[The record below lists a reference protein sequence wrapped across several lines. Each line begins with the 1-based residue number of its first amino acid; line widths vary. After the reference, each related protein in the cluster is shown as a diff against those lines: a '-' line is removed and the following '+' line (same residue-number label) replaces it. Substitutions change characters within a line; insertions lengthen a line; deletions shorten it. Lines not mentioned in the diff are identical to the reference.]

1 MADWFAQ
8 NAPKQP
14 GNDWFTKNAPG
25 SDPGKLPGYD
35 PNFKA
40 TPSPVP
46 NGLSNTMRTASG
58 KEISIPGMGPISN
71 ETPAPIIP
79 VARAAQIASRPGVDS
94 KMEAA
99 SQLLEGAGKA
109 VAPLAIPE
117 MAVAPAGAAVGA
129 GVGYL
134 GSKLAGAGVKAL
146 GGGEGAQHLAGDLG
160 GAAVAP
166 LTTPIGRGLMRTG
179 DSVVESAQG
188 IRNPDRAYGRTP
200 GRAINTHTEGLH
212 PETVTDSAQERMGQL
227 VPEYEGMTKRASS
240 PVNLN
245 PTIRLIRSE
254 QGKVGERNANDAA
267 NTLDPLANH
276 FIKPGPYFKGN
287 TVPGKPG
294 PPIETVSPIAD
305 EYGKPIVHTEPGKP
319 GPSTISPSQ
328 PAFEALKLKRGIN
341 DDFINNWSPE
351 NTARNGVAK
360 KAYSQLS
367 KSIDEAVPE
376 GKQLNQ
382 VTSSLIPVAKR
393 GESTA
398 RNEELGPR
406 LLNRVGA
413 RTGALMSAAA
423 GAMEGGKMGGGPGA
437 LIGGIAG
444 LAAPE
449 LAVMPTSKM
458 AMGRGLFGAGRQAVT
473 PNGIRASQ
481 LIPLM
486 NSVNA
491 NEEEKK
497 RRAEQ

>member
-8 NAPKQP
+8 NAPKQSS
-14 GNDWFTKNAPG
+14 GDWFTKNAPG

-35 PNFKA
+35 PNFKTA
-40 TPSPVP
+40 TPPIP

-79 VARAAQIASRPGVDS
+79 VARAAQIASRPGADS

-99 SQLLEGAGKA
+99 SQVLEGAGKA

-117 MAVAPAGAAVGA
+117 MAMAPAGAAVGA

-146 GGGEGAQHLAGDLG
+146 GGGEGAQHIAGDLG
-160 GAAVAP
+160 GAATAP
-166 LTTPIGRGLMRTG
+166 LTAPIGRGLMRTAEPIA
-179 DSVVESAQG
+179 ESAVG

-200 GRAINTHTEGLH
+200 GKVALTHTEGLH
-212 PETVTDSAQERMGQL
+212 PETVADSAQERMGQL
-227 VPEYEGMTKRASS
+227 VPEYNAMAAKSPTPVDLRPTTK
-240 PVNLN
+240 
-245 PTIRLIRSE
+245 LIRGE
-254 QGKVGERNANDAA
+254 QDKLRSQNANSAADDLSPLVKHFTDAGPGF
-267 NTLDPLANH
+267 NGGTLQTPVGRKIIQL
-276 FIKPGPYFKGN
+276 
-287 TVPGKPG
+287 
-294 PPIETVSPIAD
+294 
-305 EYGKPIVHTEPGKP
+305 
-319 GPSTISPSQ
+319 Q
-328 PAFEALKLKRGIN
+328 PADQALNLKRGLSN
-341 DDFINNWSPE
+341 EFINNWNPD
-351 NTARNGVAK
+351 NAARNGVAK
-360 KAYSQLS
+360 KAYGQLNT
-367 KSIDEAVPE
+367 SIDEAVPE

-449 LAVMPTSKM
+449 LAIMPTSKM
-458 AMGRGLFGAGRQAVT
+458 AMARGMFSAGRQLGDVGT
-473 PNGIRASQ
+473 PVGSGHASMRAAQ

-497 RRAEQ
+497 RRAE